1 MKSRHEIVSF
11 RILPWVTISLA
22 LKVNSESL
30 SAMHWYNVTPRVCLK
45 NNWRWYKRK
54 FEIKKKTTNNFDVR
68 FVVCGVGVV
77 RNDED
82 ELPIGSN
89 FDDVDERLFV
99 NDKRFGCSD
108 GIGFE

>member
-1 MKSRHEIVSF
+1 MISF
-11 RILPWVTISLA
+11 GNLLWVTISLA

-30 SAMHWYNVTPRVCLK
+30 SAMHWYSVTPRLCLK
-45 NNWRWYKRK
+45 IIENDVKEIFGLRK
-54 FEIKKKTTNNFDVR
+54 TNNFDVR

-108 GIGFE
+108 DVCFV